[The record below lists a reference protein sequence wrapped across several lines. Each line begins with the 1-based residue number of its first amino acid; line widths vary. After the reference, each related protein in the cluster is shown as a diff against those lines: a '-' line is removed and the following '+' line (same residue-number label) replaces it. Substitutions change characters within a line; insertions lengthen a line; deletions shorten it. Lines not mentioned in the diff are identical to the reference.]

1 MLRDF
6 GIVGLKGSAMWPFAE
21 AVIAHGM
28 AEGGAGWRMDQ
39 CFQTFQLCPDSI
51 GCYTFDESRIVPP
64 TESLQLAAA
73 SLHL

>member
-28 AEGGAGWRMDQ
+28 AEGGAGWSRMEDGPVLPNVP
-39 CFQTFQLCPDSI
+39 TM
-51 GCYTFDESRIVPP
+51 SR
-64 TESLQLAAA
+64 QYWM
-73 SLHL
+73 LHIR